1 MVFTDDM
8 IAITFFRSFSRYYCH
23 YCLLS
28 DYAILRHIAFAIIR
42 YFRCFRFHFRFHYFS
57 YPLLY
62 IRYYAA
68 AALLMPRISP
78 PLIIIT
84 AYLLP
89 LIISFHACRHYAII
103 SPRHARY
110 ARLQV
115 DTIELILFSHYFRL
129 TLYFHY
135 YAIFIFSHFSP
146 FSLIIFAHFH

>member
-1 MVFTDDM
+1 LPLHFFAHFHAI
-8 IAITFFRSFSRYYCH
+8 IAIIAFFQITPYYAT
-23 YCLLS
+23 LLS
-28 DYAILRHIAFAIIR
+28 PLLDIFDAFAFIFAFII
-42 YFRCFRFHFRFHYFS
+42 FH
-57 YPLLY
+57 
-62 IRYYAA
+62 IRYYILDITLPLFDAA
-68 AALLMPRISP
+68 ISP